1 MILTGSMEKRDLTVS
16 SLNETALE
24 PEASPSLGNNVR
36 ILCYF
41 LFVTLVH
48 VFTFL
53 AGFIYINIYI
63 YILRISPPGARVLRL
78 VLSV

>member
-63 YILRISPPGARVLRL
+63 F
-78 VLSV
+78 